1 MTGSEWSWV
10 VLISSEGSWAVMMN
24 PEGVPSDLEGVL
36 NCLKQ
41 SWTVVSSLDESW
53 GGMNG
58 SEGVLNYPE
67 QSWTVLMN
75 LEGFSVVLN
84 GSWTILSS
92 PEQCWEVFCSHDE
105 FYGDSE
111 WSWRGLEL
119 SWAVLNSP
127 EQSWVFP
134 SCLESLKF
142 SYSRCSS
149 FLGKTG
155 TFWVTVKLPSAIIVV
170 WWLWKWLEQ

>member
-1 MTGSEWSWV
+1 
-10 VLISSEGSWAVMMN
+10 MN
-24 PEGVPSDLEGVL
+24 PEGVWMVL
-36 NCLKQ
+36 KG
-41 SWTVVSSLDESW
+41 SWTVRSSFEQSW
-53 GGMNG
+53 AVLMNP
-58 SEGVLNYPE
+58 EGILSGPEVVLTYPE
-67 QSWTVLMN
+67 QSWTVLNSPVQSCAVLMN
-75 LEGFSVVLN
+75 PEGFSVVLK

-155 TFWVTVKLPSAIIVV
+155 TFWVTVKLPSAVIVV

>member
-1 MTGSEWSWV
+1 MNPEGVWMVLKGSWTVRS
-10 VLISSEGSWAVMMN
+10 SSEQTWAVMMN
-24 PEGVPSDLEGVL
+24 PEGILSGPEVVL
-36 NCLKQ
+36 
-41 SWTVVSSLDESW
+41 T
-53 GGMNG
+53 
-58 SEGVLNYPE
+58 YPE
-67 QSWTVLMN
+67 QSWTVLNSPVQSCAVLMN
-75 LEGFSVVLN
+75 PEGFSVVLK

-127 EQSWVFP
+127 EQSWVFL

-155 TFWVTVKLPSAIIVV
+155 TFWVTVKLPSAVIVV